1 MNEDNTPGTWLLAA
15 LTIAA
20 TVTLLFLIGG

>member
-1 MNEDNTPGTWLLAA
+1 MTEDATPGTWILAA